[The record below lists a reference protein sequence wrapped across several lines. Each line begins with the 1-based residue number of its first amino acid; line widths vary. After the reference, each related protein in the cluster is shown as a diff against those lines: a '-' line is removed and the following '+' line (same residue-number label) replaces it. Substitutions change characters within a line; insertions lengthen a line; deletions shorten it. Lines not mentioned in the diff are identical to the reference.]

1 MNNEKEIYTEWV
13 LENQRFIAYLYRYF
27 ITRSSIIGLNYKK
40 IPNAKHAFEHLL
52 DWIMADIIDVI
63 PL

>member
-1 MNNEKEIYTEWV
+1 MKKYT
-13 LENQRFIAYLYRYF
+13 LNGSLTYIRNQNIAKYF
-27 ITRSSIIGLNYKK
+27 IPRSSIIGLHYMK
-40 IPNAKHAFEHLL
+40 IPDAKHAFEHLL

>member
-1 MNNEKEIYTEWV
+1 MGKTSI
-13 LENQRFIAYLYRYF
+13 LILRNQNIAKYF
-27 ITRSSIIGLNYKK
+27 IPRSSIIGLNYMK
-40 IPNAKHAFEHLL
+40 IPDAKHAFEHLL

>member
-1 MNNEKEIYTEWV
+1 MNNEKEIYTERV
-13 LENQRFIAYLYRYF
+13 IPRI
-27 ITRSSIIGLNYKK
+27 SIIGLTYMT
-40 IPNAKHAFEHLL
+40 IPDAKHAFDHLL